1 MGKKVILKIMRKK
14 NAGMSIVE
22 ILLVFTVIMV
32 MTVGVFNLYRAVQSS
47 QKKSAT
53 QTLLLQVQNGIE
65 NFKNDL
71 GRYPAKLEEFASGP
85 SDAQER
91 RRWSDSYIDKK
102 LVVDGVIRDAYG
114 NEIVYE
120 YDKSKNKFEV
130 YSWGPNGVGSE
141 TGQIQIL

>member
-1 MGKKVILKIMRKK
+1 MLKIVRKK
-14 NAGMSIVE
+14 NAGMSIIE

-32 MTVGVFNLYRAVQSS
+32 MTVGVLNLYRTVQAS

-53 QTLLLQVQNGIE
+53 QTLLLQVKNGIE
-65 NFKNDL
+65 NFKNDI
-71 GRYPAKLEEFASGP
+71 GRYPTKLEEFTSGP

-91 RRWSDSYIDKK
+91 RRWSDSYIDTK
-102 LVVDGVIRDAYG
+102 LIVDGVVRDAYG

-130 YSWGPNGVGSE
+130 YSWGPKGVGSE
-141 TGQIQIL
+141 TGQIQIE